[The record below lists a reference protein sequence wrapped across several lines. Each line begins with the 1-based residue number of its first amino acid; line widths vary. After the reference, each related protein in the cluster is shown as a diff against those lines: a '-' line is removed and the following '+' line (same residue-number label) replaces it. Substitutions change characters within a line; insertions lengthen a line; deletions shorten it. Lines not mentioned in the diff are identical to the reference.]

1 MKNLKL
7 SLSKKLRTRIPSWQ
21 DYLYSVRQDKRQTA
35 YKLLPLITAPKTRL
49 RLSSAWARFKPRSN
63 DLRLADTTKTH
74 LQMLLTDGI
83 VNDMPPIPPDQLRN
97 IQNFFKSE
105 LCHDPYRPHLGKFN
119 WDRVP
124 SIECNMAMYTSE
136 QIVSAPHVMQLFN
149 SHHLLNLAEAYL
161 GCKPTLDNIGCWWS
175 YGERLIAKG
184 TQQFH
189 RDFDSIAGFKVFFYL
204 TDVGPEQGPH
214 EYVRGS
220 HRDQL
225 IDTGAAISEE
235 LLWQNYDPKRALI
248 VAGEAGSSFIADT
261 FGIHRGQLPKIGF
274 RLILCA
280 QYNLNVTP
288 HGPKE
293 PTIKNNGDAKFD
305 QYINRVYLKTYS

>member
-7 SLSKKLRTRIPSWQ
+7 SWSQKLRTRIPSWQ
-21 DYLYSVRQDKRQTA
+21 DYLYSIWHDKRQTA
-35 YKLLPLITAPKTRL
+35 YKLLPLITDPTTRH
-49 RLSSAWARFKPRSN
+49 RLASVWARFKPRSN
-63 DLRLADTTKTH
+63 DLRLVDTTQKH
-74 LQMLLTDGI
+74 LQMLQSDGI
-83 VNDMPPIPPDQLRN
+83 VNDMPPIPADQLRN

-149 SHHLLNLAEAYL
+149 SPHLLNLAEAYI

-175 YGERLIAKG
+175 YGERSIAKG
-184 TQQFH
+184 TQKFH

-235 LLWQNYDPKRALI
+235 LLWQNYDPKSALI
-248 VAGEAGSSFIADT
+248 VAGQAGGSFIADT

-274 RLILCA
+274 RLILSA
-280 QYNLNVTP
+280 QYNLNVSP
-288 HGPKE
+288 HGPKVSSLKD
-293 PTIKNNGDAKFD
+293 ISSVKFD
-305 QYINRVYLKTYS
+305 EYINRIYLCK